1 MRPFIWIIL
10 MYAAMIAGL
19 VLVVVAVVA
28 TTSARS
34 VRDDGDRSPLPA
46 STAARSHAQRVHI
59 AAWCALFVAAVAMA
73 TVSATARGLDAGRIT
88 GLVLAA
94 GGLAFL
100 IVSAFGEITWPRPSG
115 SVRTATLIPRT
126 LRDVT
131 PRPAVILFAVVSAL
145 VVTALVVGG
154 LTALPDGRSFGRTE
168 VMTDGLERTWASS
181 PYPGWFYAVPL
192 LLATGAIL
200 LTALLCL
207 VLIARRPAISDA
219 SPAWD
224 LSLRRLS
231 AQRVLRGATFAL
243 GATAA
248 PVYGLLALPFL
259 REGPV
264 VIAIAFLLGALL
276 SIAAA
281 ATAVAL
287 PGPLVT
293 VVSPLTDPIGSGPG
307 TGSGSGPNTGR
318 NSRAASAATDAVRR
332 IRWTTP

>member
-28 TTSARS
+28 STSGRSARG
-34 VRDDGDRSPLPA
+34 DGDRSPLPA
-46 STAARSHAQRVHI
+46 STAARNHARRIHI
-59 AAWCALFVAAVAMA
+59 AAWSALFVGAVAMA
-73 TVSATARGLDAGRIT
+73 TVSQAAPGLESGRIT

-100 IVSAFGEITWPRPSG
+100 VVSAFGEVTWPRPSG
-115 SVRTATLIPRT
+115 SVRTATLTPRSV
-126 LRDVT
+126 RDVT
-131 PRPAVILFAVVSAL
+131 PRPAAILITVASAL
-145 VVTALVVGG
+145 LVIALVVGG
-154 LTALPDGRSFGRTE
+154 LTALPDGRSYGRTE

-181 PYPGWFYAVPL
+181 PYPGWFYALPL
-192 LLATGAIL
+192 LIAAAAIL
-200 LTALLCL
+200 LAAFLCL

-219 SPAWD
+219 SPGWD
-224 LSLRRLS
+224 LALRRLS
-231 AQRVLRGATFAL
+231 AQRVLRGATFVL

-248 PVYGLLALPFL
+248 PVFGLLALPFL

-264 VIAIAFLLGALL
+264 LVAVAFLLGSVV
-276 SIAAA
+276 SIATA
-281 ATAVAL
+281 ATVVAL
-287 PGPLVT
+287 PGPLVPA
-293 VVSPLTDPIGSGPG
+293 VSPLTDPVTPGSGPG
-307 TGSGSGPNTGR
+307 SSAGQNTGR